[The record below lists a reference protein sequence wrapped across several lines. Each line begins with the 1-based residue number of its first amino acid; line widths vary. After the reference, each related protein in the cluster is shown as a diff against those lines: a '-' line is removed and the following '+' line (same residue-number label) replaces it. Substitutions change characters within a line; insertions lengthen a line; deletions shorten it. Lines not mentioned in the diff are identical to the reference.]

1 MSNYSKKSS
10 SAWKGVAIFLAIA
23 VAAAYIVPS
32 AILNEWN
39 PARWGGSDDMPQET
53 YAGDMI
59 VNSGNDGSGAIRLTS
74 NAILPAQYAEYGV
87 DEQSVTAY
95 TITAEVQP
103 STALQDIDYDYH
115 FVNASSAWATGKTVS
130 DYVTISQD
138 ENTLTVSCSQAFGEQ
153 IVVDISSHYNP
164 DVSTSCTL
172 DYVKGIESVNVSVD
186 GNEVW
191 LGGDAAVM
199 NIDVTYG
206 TGTIYGEFGIDES
219 SGDWTLEGTTGFNN
233 LLQAG
238 NNRYMD
244 SFLND
249 RYPGAVDYSFDYELA
264 AQYLTF
270 NARDEED
277 PSAGYYAEFQFDY
290 ADGISTSEYNGD
302 GPDHG
307 QTPGIT
313 DLNTTMLQYAL
324 RWAAENNS
332 GADCGLCYYIEYT
345 YGDAVL
351 WNNLDDGDE
360 WVSGLS
366 INPGDLEEIPT
377 ANGITTDKD
386 NIVFLPV

>member
-1 MSNYSKKSS
+1 MANYKKKSN
-10 SAWKGVAIFLAIA
+10 AWKGVAVFLAIA

-32 AILNEWN
+32 AILNQWN
-39 PARWGGSDDMPQET
+39 PAKWGEQTSEQSDEIFGGGMVIGE
-53 YAGDMI
+53 
-59 VNSGNDGSGAIRLTS
+59 NSGDQAIRLTS
-74 NAILPAQYAEYGV
+74 NTLLPAQYAEYGV
-87 DEQSVTAY
+87 DEQAVTAY

-115 FVNASSAWATGKTVS
+115 FVNASSDWATGKTVS

-153 IVVDISSHYNP
+153 IAVDISSRFNP
-164 DVSTSCTL
+164 DISTSCTL
-172 DYVKGIESVNVSVD
+172 DYVKGIESVDVSVT

-199 NIDVTYG
+199 DFDITYG

-219 SGDWTLEGTTGFNN
+219 NGGWTLEGTTEFNN
-233 LLQAG
+233 LLEAE

-249 RYPGAVDYSFDYELA
+249 RYPGAVDYSFDYSLA
-264 AQYLTF
+264 AEYMSF
-270 NARDEED
+270 SARDEED

-290 ADGISTSEYNGD
+290 ADGISTSEFDGD

-307 QTPGIT
+307 YTPEIT
-313 DLNTTMLQYAL
+313 DLDTTMLQYAL
-324 RWAAENNS
+324 RWAAESNS
-332 GADCGLCYYIEYT
+332 GSDCALCYYIEYT
-345 YGDAVL
+345 YGDTVL
-351 WNNLDDGDE
+351 WNNMNDGDE

-377 ANGITTDKD
+377 ATGINTDKN